1 MATKT
6 KELTLLK
13 NIIKTYHKHTD
24 AENEYRRNPS
34 DKSFDDYQK
43 TELKFMLSIQIAE
56 EYIREIENNE
66 IKR

>member
-13 NIIKTYHKHTD
+13 NIIRSYHNHTD
-24 AENEYRRNPS
+24 TENEYRRNPS

-43 TELKFMLSIQIAE
+43 TELKFMVAIQIAE